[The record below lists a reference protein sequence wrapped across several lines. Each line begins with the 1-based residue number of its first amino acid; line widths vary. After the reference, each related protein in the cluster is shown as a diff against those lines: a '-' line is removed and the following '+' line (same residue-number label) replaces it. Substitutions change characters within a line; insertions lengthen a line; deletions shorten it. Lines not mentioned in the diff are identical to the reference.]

1 VNLNESVAAK
11 AGVDDASEQ
20 FLTFLVGRE
29 EYGVDILRVQEIKA
43 FSTVTAVP
51 NTPAYIRGV
60 MNLRGTVVPV
70 IDLRVKFGLANPSYD
85 KFTVIVVVKLRS
97 KVVGLVV
104 DAVSDVLDI
113 RAAAIEQPP
122 ELVTDAETAFIRG
135 MATIGERLVMLVDVD
150 QVIALESLSAVA
162 LEGGTGSRAA

>member
-1 VNLNESVAAK
+1 VSLRH
-11 AGVDDASEQ
+11 SEEPKGNREDPSQQ

-29 EYGVDILRVQEIKA
+29 EYGIDILRVQEIKA

-60 MNLRGTVVPV
+60 MNLRGTVIPV
-70 IDLRVKFGLANPSYD
+70 LDLRVKFGMTNPRYD
-85 KFTVIVVVKLRS
+85 KFTVIVVIKLRS

-113 RAAAIEQPP
+113 PTASIERPP

-135 MATIGERLVMLVDVD
+135 MATIAERLIMLVDVD
-150 QVIALESLSAVA
+150 QIITLESLTVA
-162 LEGGTGSRAA
+162 AEGAPGSRAA

>member
-1 VNLNESVAAK
+1 VSLTQREPSK
-11 AGVDDASEQ
+11 ASHEEASQQ

-29 EYGVDILRVQEIKA
+29 EYGIDILRVQEIKA

-51 NTPAYIRGV
+51 NTPVCIRGV
-60 MNLRGTVVPV
+60 MNLRGTVIPV
-70 IDLRVKFGLANPSYD
+70 LDLRIKFGLADPRYD

-113 RAAAIEQPP
+113 RTASIERPP

-135 MATIGERLVMLVDVD
+135 MATLAERLIMLVDVD
-150 QVIALESLSAVA
+150 QIITLESLSAA
-162 LEGGTGSRAA
+162 ERGAGSRAA